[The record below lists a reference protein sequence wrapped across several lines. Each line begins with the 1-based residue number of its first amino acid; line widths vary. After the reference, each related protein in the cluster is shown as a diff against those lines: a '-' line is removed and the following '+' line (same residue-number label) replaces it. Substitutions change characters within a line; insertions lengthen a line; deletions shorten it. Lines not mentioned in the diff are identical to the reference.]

1 MMKMKTRVRFP
12 PAPFPALLNQ
22 ALGAVIIPMKSI
34 LAVLVLAVA
43 VSGCVGASHSRTITE
58 YIHQPDGSTNIVNTV
73 EYTKLHSTLSTTA
86 LKGFS
91 EITKDGTNGYSRAV
105 KVQDTSTDI
114 SAQIGAIAHDV
125 AAGVAE
131 GMAKGA
137 KGGL

>member
-1 MMKMKTRVRFP
+1 MIKP
-12 PAPFPALLNQ
+12 LL
-22 ALGAVIIPMKSI
+22 P
-34 LAVLVLAVA
+34 VLVLAVA
-43 VSGCVGASHSRTITE
+43 VSGCMGASHSRTITE
-58 YIHQPDGSTNIVNTV
+58 YIRQPDGSTNIVKTV

-114 SAQIGAIAHDV
+114 SAQIGVIAHDV